1 VSVTFQHKLISFSVN
16 YFLEFKGFWAQ
27 LNASLLLQQSSDSP
41 PFPEN
46 LEDPTQHVWLSLLA
60 KQKLNQ
66 HLCWLVGI
74 HATDPNTGSSN
85 ACWDGEQGQ
94 DCVRQYSSDL

>member
-1 VSVTFQHKLISFSVN
+1 LGTIECLTAAAAVLRF
-16 YFLEFKGFWAQ
+16 
-27 LNASLLLQQSSDSP
+27 ASLL
-41 PFPEN
+41 EN